1 MKYIVIVMSALL
13 LGACN
18 GKKEN
23 SITSEEKLN
32 YPFTKEGTL
41 DLIGE
46 EGMPFKTIDIE
57 VADTEQQRN
66 RGLMDRDSLG
76 ENQGMIF
83 MMPREEIQTFY
94 MKNTRIP
101 LDLVYISSDSVV
113 VDIQQGVP
121 FRVQTIPSD
130 TVSKYVLEL
139 NKGMAEKWGIQEN
152 QTKVRWQ

>member
-1 MKYIVIVMSALL
+1 MKYIVIVISVLL

-18 GKKEN
+18 GKKED

-41 DLIGE
+41 DLMSEDGV
-46 EGMPFKTIDIE
+46 PFKTIDIE

-83 MMPREEIQTFY
+83 LMPREEVQTFY

-121 FRVQTIPSD
+121 YRVQTIPSD

-152 QTKVRWQ
+152 QTKVSW